1 MGRDQKDKNVFR
13 PYWLDEEDRDTFTK
27 RKNKKYAEFWVDLYP
42 RDILYLLKYPLV
54 SGKMDPRDRQYIDT
68 VWGGNLSVLLAW
80 TDLS

>member
-27 RKNKKYAEFWVDLYP
+27 KKNKKYAEFWVDLYP

-54 SGKMDPRDRQYIDT
+54 SGKMDPETGSTLTPCGEEICRYC
-68 VWGGNLSVLLAW
+68 
-80 TDLS
+80 